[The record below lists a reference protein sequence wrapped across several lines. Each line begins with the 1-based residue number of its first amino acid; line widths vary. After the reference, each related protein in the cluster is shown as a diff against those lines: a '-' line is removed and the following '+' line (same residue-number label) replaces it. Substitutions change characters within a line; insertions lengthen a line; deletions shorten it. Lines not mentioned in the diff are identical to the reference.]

1 MTVEWIFLVLLH
13 HIGSEKGIFYDICLT
28 LYLIFIGAR
37 LESTHVPNNH
47 LIMMPFTASQ
57 ATLLPV
63 EK

>member
-1 MTVEWIFLVLLH
+1 MTVEWIFLVLTH
-13 HIGSEKGIFYDICLT
+13 HIGSKKGMFSDIRLM

-37 LESTHVPNNH
+37 LESTHVKNNH
-47 LIMMPFTASQ
+47 LIMKPFIASQ